1 MGDDAETLKRAIEAR
16 IDAYVACA
24 RKHIVLTPKD
34 SRMGADAY
42 VPEEMC
48 GENFSS
54 YAAERAE
61 DTIAVQLQAI
71 RKLRTHFP
79 GFRVH
84 VATYGGA
91 HVYREPGFFERMFER

>member
-61 DTIAVQLQAI
+61 A
-71 RKLRTHFP
+71 KLRTHFP